1 MEEAASSNLARS
13 TTHTQNMIEVESL
26 LFKAIGIGSILILSG
41 FLARD
46 FKIKVNYTRKLN
58 HFALFFIPLF
68 VDQRLDTNTFTDL
81 DNLVVSGFIATAS
94 LGVFWKPIR
103 DTVPLAQLTFEG
115 FDRPE
120 DRPYTLVWIMTQFMV
135 GYLIIIP
142 FAWYFGHIGLAGLV
156 MIPILINAI
165 GDGLAEPV
173 GVKFGKHP
181 YTTKA
186 LFVDREYTRTL
197 EGSACVW
204 IMALLIIWI
213 HEARFPTRTGFLV
226 ALLLVP
232 PIMTLTEAK
241 SPHTWDTP
249 FLFFSG
255 YVSLLAINEFF

>member
-13 TTHTQNMIEVESL
+13 TTSALPMFVIQSL
-26 LFKAIGIGSILILSG
+26 LFKLLGVGSILILSG
-41 FLARD
+41 FLAREL
-46 FKIKVNYTRKLN
+46 KVKVNYTRKLN

-68 VDQRLDTNTFTDL
+68 VDQRLNTDTFTDI
-81 DNLVVSGFIATAS
+81 DNLVVSGFVATAGLS
-94 LGVFWKPIR
+94 VFWTPIR
-103 DTVPLAQLTFEG
+103 NTIPLAQLTFEG

-120 DRPYTLVWIMTQFMV
+120 DRPYTLVWIMTQFMA

-142 FAWYFGHIGLAGLV
+142 FAWYFGQIGIAGLV

-173 GVKFGKHP
+173 GIKFGKHP
-181 YTTKA
+181 YTTKG

-204 IMALLIIWI
+204 IMSLLIILI
-213 HEARFPTRTGFLV
+213 HKTHFNSTEFLV
-226 ALLLVP
+226 ALLLIP
-232 PIMTLTEAK
+232 PIMTITEAK